1 MTAIRPT
8 DVVVVRFDDTRVP
21 CELVYEG
28 LVEVDG
34 ARTHVWVSVT
44 EVGVTDRVE
53 CAVLPP
59 HTTIRFATREEP

>member
-28 LVEVDG
+28 ETEDLG
-34 ARTHVWVSVT
+34 HVWRSLT

-59 HTTIRFATREEP
+59 RTTIRFATREEPG